1 MKRYIEKRIN
11 WLDSIGWLVLKKVQL
26 LTIRNK
32 ILFLLTTMCWVS
44 IEIISKDRQK
54 IYLPPLGIKVVQ
66 AQTFRTIFNG
76 LESIAVIAFL
86 LVGRD
91 LWLIIFK
98 TIDSDD
104 IRCPILNALV
114 FNLDATVRLKWIT
127 TFMPNTLIWL
137 VRYPKSS

>member
-11 WLDSIGWLVLKKVQL
+11 WLDSIGLLVLKKVQL

-54 IYLPPLGIKVVQ
+54 IYLPQLGIKVVQ

-91 LWLIIFK
+91 L
-98 TIDSDD
+98 
-104 IRCPILNALV
+104 
-114 FNLDATVRLKWIT
+114 
-127 TFMPNTLIWL
+127 
-137 VRYPKSS
+137 